1 MSKKITRRQ
10 ITTGAVSAM
19 IIGASGVWRTARAA
33 APLKVGLLLPRS
45 GFLAFIGQACQR
57 GAEASIPVLVDQGYS
72 VELISAD
79 TESNPDVARTQAEKL
94 IGAGANLLMGAF
106 DAGSTAAI
114 AQVCEQNK
122 IPLVVNV
129 GSPMLPPDFKYT
141 LLNFPTV
148 TMLAS
153 NGLGLI
159 STMLKATGAQPKT
172 AVLFHVNENFGTAMA
187 KEVAAL
193 VPKLVPF
200 KIVETISYAPTVTD
214 LSVEVSK
221 AKAAKADIQLVITQL
236 NDAILMVREM
246 VKQKYEPMGIV
257 SPGSPGMYDNQF
269 FKTLGKYSEYCISNV
284 PWMDPKRD
292 ATNALRASLKKLY
305 PDQPFDANAG
315 FNYDALLVAA
325 DAHKR
330 AGSTES
336 NALVSAL
343 RSTNLSTGVMIAK
356 GPITFDATGQNTNL
370 GSATLQNRDL
380 RPQVVLPETVAENK
394 VVFPVPGWG
403 ARH

>member
-1 MSKKITRRQ
+1 MPRKLTRRQ
-10 ITTGAVSAM
+10 VTIGAAGATLVSA
-19 IIGASGVWRTARAA
+19 SGFWPRAHAA

-72 VELISAD
+72 IELMNAD
-79 TESNPDVARTQAEKL
+79 TESNPDVARTQSEKL
-94 IGAGANLLMGAF
+94 IGSGANLLMGAF

-141 LLNFPTV
+141 FLNFPTV

-153 NGLGLI
+153 NGLSLI
-159 STMLKATGAQPKT
+159 STMLKATGVQPKT

-187 KEVAAL
+187 KEVATL
-193 VPKLVPF
+193 VPQLVPF
-200 KIVETISYAPTVTD
+200 NIVETISYAPTVTD

-221 AKAAKADIQLVITQL
+221 AKAAKADVQLVITQL

-246 VKQKYEPMGIV
+246 VKQRYEPMGIV

-284 PWMDPKRD
+284 PWMDPKRE
-292 ATNALRASLKKLY
+292 ATNALKASLKKLY

-330 AGSTES
+330 AGSTDPQ
-336 NALVSAL
+336 ALVNAL

-356 GPITFDATGQNTNL
+356 GPITFDSTGQNVNL

-380 RPQVVLPETVAENK
+380 RPQVVLPEAVAENK
-394 VVFPVPGWG
+394 VVFPVPGWATRG
-403 ARH
+403 